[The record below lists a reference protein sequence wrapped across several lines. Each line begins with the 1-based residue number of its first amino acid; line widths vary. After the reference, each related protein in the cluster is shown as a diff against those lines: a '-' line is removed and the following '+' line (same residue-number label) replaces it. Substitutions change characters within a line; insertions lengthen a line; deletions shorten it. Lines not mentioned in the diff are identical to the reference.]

1 MTTTA
6 LSLLAILMPSP
17 ELLIIIAVGASLP
30 LTFFL
35 WIRGWLGAE
44 KDENPEQVIE
54 AQAKADKE
62 HQLHHGSGHGHDH
75 GHGGKGG
82 HHAHA

>member
-6 LSLLAILMPSP
+6 LSLLAVLMPSP

-35 WIRGWLGAE
+35 WIRGWLGGE
-44 KDENPEQVIE
+44 KDENPEQVIA
-54 AQAKADKE
+54 AQKKADQE
-62 HQLHHGSGHGHDH
+62 HHQQHQGHGH